1 MRLIAAA
8 VIALLSTA
16 VQAVE
21 VYKWVDK
28 DGVVHY
34 GDRPRPGAEM
44 LEVREPPPGDTALA
58 EAAKAQEAREAEC
71 QRLTGQLDSYRK
83 ATGLRE
89 TDNLGRTREFTEA
102 ERQQFL
108 ENFEKKV
115 AGACAPAEPAP
126 AP

>member
-8 VIALLSTA
+8 VIALLCTA

-21 VYKWVDK
+21 VYKWVDQ

-34 GDRPRPGAEM
+34 GDRPRPGAES
-44 LEVREPPPGDTALA
+44 LELREPPPSDTALA
-58 EAAKAQEAREAEC
+58 EAAKAQEARAAEC

-83 ATGLRE
+83 ATGLKE
-89 TDNLGRTREFTEA
+89 TDNLGRTREFSEA

-108 ENFEKKV
+108 ANFEKKTTD
-115 AGACAPAEPAP
+115 ACAGVP
-126 AP
+126 